1 MRSAEHTKQFKNKF
15 LRIMW
20 SACSVIRTSQC
31 LRTTCG
37 APPLALPKFNP
48 KQLDLDGRARTR
60 GGNYTVFSEDSMA
73 SAVEGVADLQQP
85 SVEPAEPK
93 EAGDVGVTG
102 DSGSAP
108 APGGRKGKCRATTRS
123 GRRCT
128 STAVAGEDYCI
139 MHSASPQTQA
149 LMAQARRL
157 GGAAPRARLGLT
169 QDVVDGLTLANG
181 DGQIRVLEGTV
192 KALATGAISSATAS
206 AISNIVRTASAIVAT
221 DQAEQIAVLERK
233 VNELVIETPRG
244 RR

>member
-1 MRSAEHTKQFKNKF
+1 
-15 LRIMW
+15 
-20 SACSVIRTSQC
+20 
-31 LRTTCG
+31 
-37 APPLALPKFNP
+37 
-48 KQLDLDGRARTR
+48 
-60 GGNYTVFSEDSMA
+60 
-73 SAVEGVADLQQP
+73 
-85 SVEPAEPK
+85 
-93 EAGDVGVTG
+93 
-102 DSGSAP
+102 
-108 APGGRKGKCRATTRS
+108 
-123 GRRCT
+123 
-128 STAVAGEDYCI
+128 